1 MSTWLVVAAAAVL
14 AGWLALRLQPAAST
28 RALLGA
34 VRPVLGLHRGSVRV
48 AGESWPYLEA
58 GPLTAPV
65 ILFVHGF
72 GADKDMWLTYA
83 RRFKR
88 RYRVIAPDL
97 PGFGE
102 ADRREDRD
110 YAPRA
115 QARRLAAFCDALRI
129 KDAHVVGSS
138 MGGFISAWLA
148 IDRADLVRTLTLMN
162 AAGVFGSAPSVV
174 QAAAE
179 SGDNPLV
186 ATSDAELEALFGLLS
201 HVPLH
206 LPRFMRQYLLEN
218 YRRHETLLDRIFWQ
232 LVDAHE
238 SEGLEAALPRLRA
251 PTLVLWGRE
260 DQILDPSCAE
270 VFARSIPDARLLI
283 LEEVGHVPMLEAPAR
298 AAAAQAELFG
308 RRA

>member
-1 MSTWLVVAAAAVL
+1 MSQWLIAAIAAVL
-14 AGWLALRLQPAAST
+14 VGWLTLRLLPAAST
-28 RALLGA
+28 RALLRA
-34 VRPVLGLHRGSVRV
+34 VRPILGLRRREVRV
-48 AGESWPYLEA
+48 AGETWPYLEA
-58 GPLTAPV
+58 GPGSAPI

-83 RRFKR
+83 RQFRG
-88 RYRVIAPDL
+88 RYRAIAPDL

-110 YAPRA
+110 YSPRA

-138 MGGFISAWLA
+138 MGGFVSAWLA

-174 QAAAE
+174 QTAAE
-179 SGDNPLV
+179 SGENPLV
-186 ATSDAELEALFGLLS
+186 ATTEIELKALFGLLS
-201 HVPLH
+201 HVPLR
-206 LPRFMRQYLLEN
+206 LPRFLRQYLLEN
-218 YRRHETLLDRIFWQ
+218 YRNHEALLDRIFWQ
-232 LVDAHE
+232 LVEAHE
-238 SEGLEAALPRLRA
+238 GEGLEAALGRVRA

-270 VFARSIPDARLLI
+270 VFTRNIPGARLVMLDG
-283 LEEVGHVPMLEAPAR
+283 VGHVPMLEAPAL
-298 AAAAQAELFG
+298 AAAAQVELFAG
-308 RRA
+308 KG